1 MVSQGS
7 GTTSQHVG
15 RQEELGRELTARK
28 ALRSKDMQDLGE
40 G

>member
-7 GTTSQHVG
+7 GITLQYVG
-15 RQEELGRELTARK
+15 GQEELGWELTARK